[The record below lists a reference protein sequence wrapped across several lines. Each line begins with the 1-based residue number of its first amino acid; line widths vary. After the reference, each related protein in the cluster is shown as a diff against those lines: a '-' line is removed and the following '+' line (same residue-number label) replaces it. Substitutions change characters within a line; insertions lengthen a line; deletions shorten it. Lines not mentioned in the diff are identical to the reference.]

1 MCFSGFLLNFA
12 YSRYEVER
20 VLMAWIKTVSEEE
33 ARGVVA
39 RIYKGTRRSW
49 GGVDN
54 VIKAHSL
61 NTAALRSLMLFYN
74 GLMHGDC
81 DLTLAQRE
89 MIAVT
94 VSVLN
99 RCEY

>member
-1 MCFSGFLLNFA
+1 MWID
-12 YSRYEVER
+12 Y
-20 VLMAWIKTVSEEE
+20 VLEDE
-33 ARGVVA
+33 ATGAVKK
-39 RIYKGTRRSW
+39 YYDGTKRSW

-54 VIKAHSL
+54 IIKAHSL
-61 NTAALRSLMLFYN
+61 NTAALRALMTFYN

-99 RCEY
+99 ACEY

>member
-1 MCFSGFLLNFA
+1 MP
-12 YSRYEVER
+12 
-20 VLMAWIKTVSEEE
+20 WIKTIQENE
-33 ARGVVA
+33 ATGPLA
-39 RIYKGTRRSW
+39 KIYGATMRSW

-54 VIKAHSL
+54 IIKAHSL
-61 NTAALRSLMLFYN
+61 NMAALRSLMLFYK

-81 DLTLAQRE
+81 DLTLTQRE

-99 RCEY
+99 ECEY

>member
-1 MCFSGFLLNFA
+1 M
-12 YSRYEVER
+12 
-20 VLMAWIKTVSEEE
+20 WIDSISEEE
-33 ARGVVA
+33 ATGA
-39 RIYKGTRRSW
+39 IAKIYAGSRRSW

-54 VIKAHSL
+54 IIKAHSL
-61 NTAALRSLMLFYN
+61 NKAALRALMTFYN

-81 DLTLAQRE
+81 DLTLRQRE

-99 RCEY
+99 DCRY

>member
-1 MCFSGFLLNFA
+1 
-12 YSRYEVER
+12 
-20 VLMAWIKTVSEEE
+20 MAWIKTVSEEE
-33 ARGVVA
+33 ATGIVA
-39 RIYKGTRRSW
+39 KIYNGTQRSW

-54 VIKAHSL
+54 IIKAHSL
-61 NTAALRSLMLFYN
+61 NVHALRTLMTFYN
-74 GLMHGDC
+74 GVMHGDS

-99 RCEY
+99 ECEY

>member
-1 MCFSGFLLNFA
+1 
-12 YSRYEVER
+12 
-20 VLMAWIKTVSEEE
+20 MAFIKTISEDE
-33 ARGVVA
+33 ATGVVA
-39 RIYKGTRRSW
+39 NYYRETQRSW

-54 VIKAHSL
+54 IIKVHSL
-61 NTAALRSLMLFYN
+61 NTAALRALMTFYK

-94 VSVLN
+94 VSVIN
-99 RCEY
+99 ECEY